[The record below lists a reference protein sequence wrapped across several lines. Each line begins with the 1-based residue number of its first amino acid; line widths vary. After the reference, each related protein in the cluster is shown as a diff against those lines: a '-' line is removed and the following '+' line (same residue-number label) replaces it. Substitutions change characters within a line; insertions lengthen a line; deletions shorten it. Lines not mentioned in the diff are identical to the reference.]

1 MGSINPVTSLEIEDG
16 IAVLSFNSPPVNAL
30 SVVVRE
36 GLRDGVAAVKADPSA
51 RALVIICEGRTFFAG
66 FDIVEF
72 DTGLKQP
79 NLLDVLT
86 EIEFSSKPVVAA
98 IHGTALGGGLEL
110 ALACHYRMAVPS
122 AKLGLPEVNLGLLPA
137 GGGTQRL
144 PRIVGVETALDMI
157 TSGRPIGAEAA
168 YRTTLLDEMVAEGN
182 LRSGAVAFAK
192 GVLEQGRPS
201 ARIRD
206 RDERLAEARAKPEL
220 FDQFRKANAAR
231 FRGLK
236 APGHIIRAIE
246 AAVNLPFEQGMK
258 EEERLFFEL
267 YRGEQTEA
275 LRYSFFAERE
285 TKKVPGLPPN
295 TPTRPIASVGIIGAG
310 TMGGG
315 IAMNFL
321 NIGLPVVIVERSQ
334 EALDRGL
341 SVIRRNYETTAAKGR
356 MKPEDVASRMAL
368 LKGTVD
374 LTRLGDCDLL
384 VEAVFENMD
393 VKKDMFRRL
402 DGIAKEGAILAT
414 NTSFLDVNE
423 IAAVTRRPESVI
435 GLHFF
440 SPANVMRMLE
450 VVRGAKT
457 DRSAVAT
464 AMQIAR
470 KIGKVAVLT
479 GVCHGFIASRLM
491 EKRSKEADALVL
503 EGAMPWDVDRVLFD
517 YGMPMGQFAMV
528 DLVGLDV
535 IGWSPSTTKSAT
547 IVEVLNENGRHG
559 QKSGSGYYDYD
570 EKRRA
575 SPSAFTETVIRDFSA
590 RHGIVRLP
598 ISDEEILER
607 CLYPVI
613 NEGAK
618 VLEEGI
624 ALRSSDIDVA
634 LQFGYGWPAYRGGP
648 MFEADR
654 IGLPTVLERLK
665 ALEASHGERFRP
677 SPLIERLAAE
687 GKRLRSFAA
696 LQAPGT
702 PT

>member
-1 MGSINPVTSLEIEDG
+1 
-16 IAVLSFNSPPVNAL
+16 
-30 SVVVRE
+30 
-36 GLRDGVAAVKADPSA
+36 
-51 RALVIICEGRTFFAG
+51 
-66 FDIVEF
+66 
-72 DTGLKQP
+72 
-79 NLLDVLT
+79 
-86 EIEFSSKPVVAA
+86 
-98 IHGTALGGGLEL
+98 
-110 ALACHYRMAVPS
+110 
-122 AKLGLPEVNLGLLPA
+122 
-137 GGGTQRL
+137 
-144 PRIVGVETALDMI
+144 
-157 TSGRPIGAEAA
+157 
-168 YRTTLLDEMVAEGN
+168 
-182 LRSGAVAFAK
+182 VAFAK
-192 GVLEQGRPS
+192 GILDQGRPL

-206 RDERLAEARAKPEL
+206 RDEHLAAARVKPGL
-220 FDQFRKANAAR
+220 FEQFRKANAAR

-246 AAVNLPFEQGMK
+246 AAVNLPFDEGMK
-258 EEERLFFEL
+258 EEERLFHEL
-267 YRGEQTEA
+267 YSGEQTEA

-285 TKKVPGLPPN
+285 AAKMPDLPQG
-295 TPTRPIASVGIIGAG
+295 TPTQPIASVGVIGAG

-341 SVIRRNYETTAAKGR
+341 AVIRKNYETTAAKGR
-356 MKPEDVASRMAL
+356 MKPEDVEVRMEL

-374 LTRLGDCDLL
+374 LASLGGCDLL
-384 VEAVFENMD
+384 VEAVFENME
-393 VKKDMFRRL
+393 VKKDMFGRL
-402 DGIAKEGAILAT
+402 DRIARDGAILAT

-423 IAAVTRRPESVI
+423 IAAATRRPESVI

-457 DRSAVAT
+457 DRSVVAT
-464 AMQIAR
+464 AMQLAR

-479 GVCHGFIASRLM
+479 GVCHGFIANRLM

-535 IGWSPSTTKSAT
+535 IGWSPATTNSAT

-570 EKRRA
+570 ERRRA
-575 SPSAFTETVIRDFSA
+575 SPSAFTETVIREFSA
-590 RHGIVRLP
+590 KHRIARRPV
-598 ISDEEILER
+598 SDEEILER
-607 CLYPVI
+607 CLYPII

-654 IGLPTVLERLK
+654 IGLPKVLERLK
-665 ALEASHGERFRP
+665 ALEVRHGERYRP
-677 SPLIERLAAE
+677 AALIERLVAE
-687 GKRLRSFAA
+687 GKLLRSFAA
-696 LQAPGT
+696 SRVPGAT
-702 PT
+702 V

>member
-1 MGSINPVTSLEIEDG
+1 MGSINSVTNLELEDG
-16 IAVLSFNSPPVNAL
+16 IAVLSINSPPVNAL
-30 SVVVRE
+30 SVLVRE
-36 GLRDGVAAVKADPSA
+36 GLRDGVAAVKADTSA
-51 RALVIICEGRTFFAG
+51 RALVIICEGSTFFAG

-72 DTGLKQP
+72 DTGMKQP

-86 EIEFSSKPVVAA
+86 EIEFFAKPIVAA

-110 ALACHYRMAVPS
+110 ALACHYRVAVPS
-122 AKLGLPEVNLGLLPA
+122 AKLGLPEVHLGLLPA

-144 PRIVGVETALDMI
+144 PRLVGVETALDMI

-168 YRTTLLDEMVAEGN
+168 LKATLVDAVVEEGH
-182 LRSGAVAFAK
+182 LRKDAVAFAK
-192 GVLEQGRPS
+192 GIVDQGRPL
-201 ARIRD
+201 ARVRD
-206 RDERLAEARAKPEL
+206 RDERLADARAKPEL
-220 FDQFRKANAAR
+220 FEQFRKASAVR
-231 FRGLK
+231 FRGQK

-258 EEERLFFEL
+258 EEERLFYEL
-267 YRGEQTEA
+267 YSGEQTQA

-285 TKKVPGLPPN
+285 AAKLPDLPSGS
-295 TPTRPIASVGIIGAG
+295 PTRPIASVGVIGAG

-321 NIGLPVVIVERSQ
+321 NIGLPVVIVERNQ
-334 EALDRGL
+334 EALDRGI
-341 SVIRRNYETTAAKGR
+341 SIIRKNYETTAAKGR
-356 MKPEDVASRMAL
+356 MKPDNVASRMAL
-368 LKGTVD
+368 LEGTVD
-374 LTRLGDCDLL
+374 LTRLCGCDLL

-393 VKKDMFRRL
+393 VKKEIFGRL
-402 DGIAKEGAILAT
+402 DGVAKEGAILAT

-423 IAAVTRRPESVI
+423 IAAATRRPESVI

-457 DRSAVAT
+457 EPNVVAT

-479 GVCHGFIASRLM
+479 GVCHGFIANRLM
-491 EKRSKEADALVL
+491 EKRSKEANALIL
-503 EGAMPWDVDRVLFD
+503 EGAMPWDVDRALYD

-535 IGWSPSTTKSAT
+535 IGWSPATTRSAT

-559 QKSGSGYYDYD
+559 QKSGRGYYDYD
-570 EKRRA
+570 DKRRA

-590 RHGIVRLP
+590 KHGIARRP

-654 IGLPTVLERLK
+654 IGLPKVLDRLK
-665 ALEASHGERFRP
+665 ALEARYGERFRP
-677 SPLIERLAAE
+677 SALIERLVAE
-687 GKRLRSFAA
+687 RKTLRSFAA
-696 LQAPGT
+696 SPRT
-702 PT
+702 

>member
-1 MGSINPVTSLEIEDG
+1 MGSINSVTDLKLEDG

-30 SVVVRE
+30 SVLVRE
-36 GLRDGVAAVKADPSA
+36 GLRDGVAAVKADKAA

-79 NLLDVLT
+79 NLLDVLA

-110 ALACHYRMAVPS
+110 ALACHYRVAVPS

-157 TSGRPIGAEAA
+157 TSGQPIGAEAA
-168 YRTTLLDEMVAEGN
+168 HNTTLVDAVVEEGH
-182 LRSGAVAFAK
+182 LRAGAVAFAQRI
-192 GVLEQGRPS
+192 LDQGRPP

-206 RDERLAEARAKPEL
+206 RDERLAEARAKPGL
-220 FDQFRKANAAR
+220 FEQFRKASTSR

-258 EEERLFFEL
+258 EEERLFYEL
-267 YRGEQTEA
+267 YSGEQTEA

-285 TKKVPGLPPN
+285 AAKMPDLPPG
-295 TPTRPIASVGIIGAG
+295 TPTRPIASVGVIGAG

-321 NIGLPVVIVERSQ
+321 NVGLPVVIVERSQ

-341 SVIRRNYETTAAKGR
+341 YVIRRNYETTAAKGR

-374 LTRLGDCDLL
+374 LASLEDCDLL
-384 VEAVFENMD
+384 IEAVFENMD
-393 VKKDMFRRL
+393 VKKDIFGRL
-402 DGIAKEGAILAT
+402 DGIARQGAILAT

-423 IAAVTRRPESVI
+423 IAAATRRPESVI

-450 VVRGAKT
+450 VVRGSKT
-457 DRSAVAT
+457 DRSVVAT
-464 AMQIAR
+464 AMQLAR

-479 GVCHGFIASRLM
+479 GVCHGFIANRLM

-503 EGAMPWDVDRVLFD
+503 EGAMPWDVDRVLHD
-517 YGMPMGQFAMV
+517 YGMPMGQFAMT

-535 IGWSPSTTKSAT
+535 IGWSPATTNSAT

-570 EKRRA
+570 DKRRA
-575 SPSAFTETVIRDFSA
+575 SPSAFTESAILDFSA
-590 RHGIVRLP
+590 KHGIARRP

-624 ALRSSDIDVA
+624 ALRSSDVDVA

-654 IGLPTVLERLK
+654 IGLPKVLERLK
-665 ALEASHGERFRP
+665 ALEVRYGERYRP
-677 SPLIERLAAE
+677 SPLIERLVVE
-687 GKRLRSFAA
+687 SKRLRSFAA
-696 LQAPGT
+696 SPVPSAPT
-702 PT
+702 